1 MNQRVVVSLTF
12 LAGVV
17 AFGQAPEA
25 PVTSGEAAVVLNA
38 ARETLGG
45 EKRISSIKTV
55 VASGRTRQL
64 QGDNL
69 VPIEFE
75 ISIELPDKYVR
86 TDEIPARESGPNSRG
101 FNGDV
106 LIQSGDAPGS
116 GGRRGGPPPGGAGPP
131 PRALAAREASRR
143 QWRAGERGRGPAGPP
158 PSPTTPVKQDFVRLT
173 LGMFAT
179 SFSSY
184 PLSFGHAG
192 QAEAPEG
199 KADVLDVKGA
209 GNFAARF
216 FIDSKTHLPLMLS
229 WSTPPN
235 LVPVVAGQKP
245 PANLPPGSVTFE
257 TPMPPPDSATAEQ
270 KKQFEE
276 DALAARKKAMA
287 STRPTE
293 NRIYYA
299 DYRDVDGLKL
309 PFRIRRA
316 VGATTIEETTFDRYR
331 INAKVDPRKI
341 RGSQVKRLSRGAV
354 CRAHVVRSW
363 RCRCR
368 LSRRVTREC
377 SSQWWTRRTQSF
389 QEPRSPFSAPSL
401 PHRRPTSRP
410 CRRRRM
416 ASPLSAG

>member
-1 MNQRVVVSLTF
+1 MKKTVILSLAF
-12 LAGVV
+12 LAGVMGF
-17 AFGQAPEA
+17 AQAPEMPA
-25 PVTSGEAAVVLNA
+25 TSGEAAAVLTS
-38 ARETLGG
+38 ARDALGG
-45 EKRISSIKTV
+45 EKRIAAIKTL
-55 VASGRTRQL
+55 VASGHTRQL

-86 TDEIPARESGPNSRG
+86 TDEIPSRESGLNSRG
-101 FNGDV
+101 FNGDA
-106 LIQSGDAPGS
+106 LIQLGDAPG
-116 GGRRGGPPPGGAGPP
+116 GPGPRRGGPPPPPAPGAAAAGKPVPADSGGNPAGPGGGAGEP
-131 PRALAAREASRR
+131 A
-143 QWRAGERGRGPAGPP
+143 RGPAGPP
-158 PSPTTPVKQDFVRLT
+158 PSPTTPVKQDFARLT

-199 KADVLDVKGA
+199 KADVLDVKGG
-209 GNFAARF
+209 GNFSARF

-229 WSTPPN
+229 WTTPPN

-245 PANLPPGSVTFE
+245 PANLPPGSVTFD
-257 TPMPPPDSATAEQ
+257 TPMPPPDSATPEQ

-316 VGATTIEETTFDRYR
+316 IGATTVEETIVDRYR
-331 INAKVDPRKI
+331 INVKVDPRKFE
-341 RGSQVKRLSRGAV
+341 
-354 CRAHVVRSW
+354 VRK
-363 RCRCR
+363 
-368 LSRRVTREC
+368 
-377 SSQWWTRRTQSF
+377 
-389 QEPRSPFSAPSL
+389 
-401 PHRRPTSRP
+401 
-410 CRRRRM
+410 
-416 ASPLSAG
+416 

>member
-25 PVTSGEAAVVLNA
+25 PVTSGEAAVVLSA

-55 VASGRTRQL
+55 VASGHTRQL

-106 LIQSGDAPGS
+106 LIQSGDAPGP
-116 GGRRGGPPPGGAGPP
+116 GGRRGGPPPGAGPASAPGGATAGKPVP
-131 PRALAAREASRR
+131 PGGDAG
-143 QWRAGERGRGPAGPP
+143 GERGRGPAGPP
-158 PSPTTPVKQDFVRLT
+158 PNPTTPVKQDFVRLT

-199 KADVLDVKGA
+199 KADVLDVKGS

-245 PANLPPGSVTFE
+245 PANLLPG
-257 TPMPPPDSATAEQ
+257 
-270 KKQFEE
+270 
-276 DALAARKKAMA
+276 L
-287 STRPTE
+287 
-293 NRIYYA
+293 
-299 DYRDVDGLKL
+299 
-309 PFRIRRA
+309 
-316 VGATTIEETTFDRYR
+316 
-331 INAKVDPRKI
+331 
-341 RGSQVKRLSRGAV
+341 
-354 CRAHVVRSW
+354 
-363 RCRCR
+363 
-368 LSRRVTREC
+368 
-377 SSQWWTRRTQSF
+377 
-389 QEPRSPFSAPSL
+389 
-401 PHRRPTSRP
+401 
-410 CRRRRM
+410 
-416 ASPLSAG
+416 